1 MRMYL
6 NWRDKSLTLFLRAPK
21 VTLSSLNAFEIVNSY
36 KIILNINND
45 EAIKYAK
52 LTTCYAYG
60 YQLLGSLL
68 YNKTKAEDLLEKYD
82 ANLIQNSYL
91 LTWEKLSNKE
101 HDFLIAMLSSPEGS
115 ISEEL
120 NITNG
125 NFQVY
130 RKRLI
135 DKGLISS
142 QGRGCLD
149 FALPRFKVFVLFEK
163 QLRDTDFA

>member
-1 MRMYL
+1 M
-6 NWRDKSLTLFLRAPK
+6 
-21 VTLSSLNAFEIVNSY
+21 
-36 KIILNINND
+36 
-45 EAIKYAK
+45 
-52 LTTCYAYG
+52 
-60 YQLLGSLL
+60 
-68 YNKTKAEDLLEKYD
+68 
-82 ANLIQNSYL
+82 
-91 LTWEKLSNKE
+91 SNKE

-130 RKRLI
+130 KKRLI

-149 FALPRFKVFVLFEK
+149 FALPRFKEFVLFGK
-163 QLRDTDFA
+163 QLRDTDFDNF